1 MERNHFTSARRN
13 ADRKLS
19 SDHLRALLD
28 VITAIQWDL
37 QRGIRDGVVYPDG
50 WVHDVERAWDDID
63 ESAVNLKAIIRG
75 RVQTT

>member
-1 MERNHFTSARRN
+1 MELNRFTSAKRN

-37 QRGIRDGVVYPDG
+37 HRGVREGAVYSDA
-50 WVHDVERAWDDID
+50 WVQDIEKVFD
-63 ESAVNLKAIIRG
+63 ELDASMVDLKSIIRE
-75 RVQTT
+75 RVLAS